1 MWKVGIGI
9 TAIGL
14 FMLTAIADA
23 DARSRGAGVA
33 SPGGAFRGGAF
44 RGASPGAFR
53 GGVAPRS
60 FARPAFRGGV
70 APRSFARPAFRGGIA
85 PRSFARPAFRGGVA
99 PRSFARPAFRGGVP
113 RVAGR
118 NTWRG
123 QRFVAG
129 QRAFRGNRVA
139 AQRALRANPVLA
151 GNRLNW
157 RANRSAL
164 RANRALAR
172 QAGWYRHSYYRR
184 HFIRPIARVAWLG
197 PVFWPYAYNDFFYY
211 TLWPYWYDDPFW
223 DYGYTAIYDGIFA
236 PGGYVDAPYVGPR
249 RQVARRPGVSDDG
262 NRPGDVTGSLGQLCG
277 GEARDIAG
285 WPIERIQRAVA
296 PDDRQRALLDDLA
309 NAALKAGETVKAG
322 CTTESALTPPGRLDT
337 MEKRVDAMIKA
348 VEIVRPPLESFY
360 NALSDEQ
367 KARFNAMGEPGPRT
381 VGRELQRAQPGAL
394 TACGADAQG
403 LTAWPTEQVE
413 RIVQPNE
420 TQRAGLNAL
429 ASAATKAADMLKAA
443 CPTDLP
449 QTPVGR
455 LDAAAKRL
463 DVLSQA
469 IRTVRAALGDFY
481 SSLDDEQKARFNRIG
496 DQLGRRRI

>member
-1 MWKVGIGI
+1 
-9 TAIGL
+9 
-14 FMLTAIADA
+14 
-23 DARSRGAGVA
+23 
-33 SPGGAFRGGAF
+33 
-44 RGASPGAFR
+44 
-53 GGVAPRS
+53 
-60 FARPAFRGGV
+60 
-70 APRSFARPAFRGGIA
+70 
-85 PRSFARPAFRGGVA
+85 
-99 PRSFARPAFRGGVP
+99 VP

-118 NTWRG
+118 STWRG

-139 AQRALRANPVLA
+139 AQRALRANPALA

-172 QAGWYRHSYYRR
+172 QAGWYRYGYNRR
-184 HFIRPIARVAWLG
+184 HFIRPIARFAWLG

-236 PGGYVDAPYVGPR
+236 PGGYVDAPYVPAPR

-262 NRPGDVTGSLGQLCG
+262 NRPGDVTTSLGQLCG
-277 GEARDIAG
+277 GETRDIAG

-309 NAALKAGETVKAG
+309 NAALKAAETVKAG
-322 CTTESALTPPGRLDT
+322 CTTETALTPPGRLDV

-367 KARFNAMGEPGPRT
+367 KARFNAMGEPDAPRT
-381 VGRELQRAQPGAL
+381 VGREPQRAQQGAL

-429 ASAATKAADMLKAA
+429 ASAATNAADMLKAA
-443 CPTDLP
+443 CPSDLP

-455 LDAAAKRL
+455 LDAAANRL

-469 IRTVRAALGDFY
+469 IRTVRAALGNFY